1 LGKLACLVLSKILG
15 IGTAER
21 NWKQVKYIKSGLRS
35 HTDTDKVKKQAA
47 LYGQYPQV
55 KACARQSKLS
65 SAGKLWEE
73 NDFKSLKM
81 DGYCKNMWQSLN
93 EDKIPRRMFR
103 NWQETWEKKE
113 LGASGD
119 VMLHEKLK
127 VKYVG
132 LKLDE
137 NEGERRIFTVRWITF
152 LGDPFMLSRLRY
164 NYYTT
169 L

>member
-1 LGKLACLVLSKILG
+1 MQPSSQQPDYHNSSDPTTKHSH
-15 IGTAER
+15 
-21 NWKQVKYIKSGLRS
+21 S
-35 HTDTDKVKKQAA
+35 HTNTDKVKKQAA
-47 LYGQYPQV
+47 LCGQYQQV
-55 KACARQSKLS
+55 KAHARQSKLS

-81 DGYCKNMWQSLN
+81 DEFCKYMWQSLN

-103 NWQETWEKKE
+103 NWQETWKKKK

-132 LKLDE
+132 LKLDK
-137 NEGERRIFTVRWITF
+137 NEGERRIFTVHAVQ
-152 LGDPFMLSRLRY
+152 FMKEHRR
-164 NYYTT
+164 
-169 L
+169 